1 MFPVRPPCM
10 RSGGLSPGPHGPG
23 RCPSSLPRLT
33 PAARRGHR
41 TSFDVSVRTRA
52 LRGACSQRFVTVV
65 DAVPR
70 ANVHR
75 IRNCP
80 RSTPC
85 ACPCVLSSA
94 LRVLPV
100 RVYSHT
106 ARCAGGSCVGAC
118 PSMWRAR
125 WQAQAR
131 ALTHTPTFRVTSGET
146 RSSAW
151 GVGAE
156 EGMAN
161 RSVPPGTHT
170 TGLCLLDVGLAH
182 SVALAAPG
190 PVRQALEN
198 PVLFKS

>member
-1 MFPVRPPCM
+1 MFSAFRN
-10 RSGGLSPGPHGPG
+10 RGGC
-23 RCPSSLPRLT
+23 CPESK
-33 PAARRGHR
+33 
-41 TSFDVSVRTRA
+41 
-52 LRGACSQRFVTVV
+52 CSQDQELPQIYSVCVSL
-65 DAVPR
+65 
-70 ANVHR
+70 
-75 IRNCP
+75 CP
-80 RSTPC
+80 ELGAPC
-85 ACPCVLSSA
+85 ACPCA